1 MRSPTPC
8 SRSPRRPRPTPTGC
22 TWRHRP
28 PRSGGWTRPAPPAPW
43 SPAGTRHP
51 SPTRP
56 DRTPPTTAHPT
67 NPPPSRQRPPH
78 RAAPRPARRPPLRRV
93 RRLQGAQ
100 QARRGPVMAERTR
113 TTGRRA
119 AARDRNAKAG
129 GAARAAAKRVTDEAA
144 AVTRP
149 ERLVVEKPPPDPDYP
164 RYRVEPGGRLRLADV
179 DPEESEHYRRKKD
192 VADGLRQQRERIAD
206 LQARLYAEKARS
218 LLIVLQAMDTGGK
231 DGTVKG
237 VFRGVNPQG
246 CQVWSFKVPSNEEAD
261 HDFLWRYHQKLPPRG
276 MIHIFNRS
284 HYEDVLIVR
293 VKGLVPE
300 ETWRPR
306 YHAINQFEHALTLAG
321 VTVLKFMLHIS
332 KDEQKRR
339 LENRLANPDKRW
351 KFRLDDL
358 KERALWDDYQRAF
371 EDAVSECTTRH
382 APWYVVPANKKWYRN
397 LVVARTIAD
406 TLAAMDPRYPPAEP
420 GLDKVVV
427 PD

>member
-1 MRSPTPC
+1 
-8 SRSPRRPRPTPTGC
+8 
-22 TWRHRP
+22 
-28 PRSGGWTRPAPPAPW
+28 
-43 SPAGTRHP
+43 
-51 SPTRP
+51 
-56 DRTPPTTAHPT
+56 
-67 NPPPSRQRPPH
+67 
-78 RAAPRPARRPPLRRV
+78 
-93 RRLQGAQ
+93 
-100 QARRGPVMAERTR
+100 MAERSR

-119 AARDRNAKAG
+119 ATRGGGGRAG
-129 GAARAAAKRVTDEAA
+129 GARAGTRRAGPTARAAERATDEAA
-144 AVTRP
+144 ALARP
-149 ERLVVEKPPPDPDYP
+149 ERLVVEQPPPDPDYP
-164 RYRVEPGGRLRLADV
+164 RYRVEPGSRLKLADL
-179 DPEESEHYRRKKD
+179 DPEESERYRRKKD
-192 VADGLRQQRERIAD
+192 VADALKLQRERIAD

-231 DGTVKG
+231 DGTIKG

-246 CQVWSFKVPSNEEAD
+246 CQVWSFKAPSSEEAD
-261 HDFLWRYHQKLPPRG
+261 HDFLWRYHQKAPARG
-276 MIHIFNRS
+276 MITIFNRS

-293 VKGLVPE
+293 VKALAPE

-306 YHAINQFEHALTLAG
+306 YQAINQFEHALTLAG

-339 LENRLANPDKRW
+339 LESRLANPDKRW

-358 KERALWDDYQRAF
+358 KERALWDDYQRAY
-371 EDAVSECTTRH
+371 EDAVNGCSTAH
-382 APWYVVPANKKWYRN
+382 APWYVIPANKKWYRN